1 MQAPP
6 FRLARTAD
14 ASRADDSAGEVHRMM
29 SRLPPSISVPQYI
42 IEYSGGQA
50 KNRAAA
56 FP

>member
-1 MQAPP
+1 
-6 FRLARTAD
+6 
-14 ASRADDSAGEVHRMM
+14 MM